1 MAYFGGGSDNS
12 NRQPSFART
21 NGRQAIV
28 DAIQNHMDRLAPN
41 RNKSEFSGPRQPQ
54 RSNTGGGGPFGGLI
68 SAVSHPVRS
77 AQQLYGA
84 EKAGL
89 QIAGHDIRR
98 GWRHPVMDRPHGF
111 NPYDV
116 LGQVGRQAAQ
126 MFNPTTKTGLA
137 NIVGGFAG
145 GPKDGFDASPAMERL
160 GMPGQFTRYGSA
172 VYKTGSALD
181 RGIPNEGPGYPGA
194 QGAGIRGLVRR
205 AEGVGGYKQPNPGL
219 TEMQRLEAELHAR
232 QLEGKTRDA
241 IKEYSNRQ
249 GFANRN
255 QGGFDAANK
264 RTDMLMN
271 LDELMGMRSIPYSM
285 RDAVKPSNRLDED
298 LSGPKNLDT
307 LMQYLAHYMNKGDD
321 FSIGSHRAVWDQLF
335 GGDFHFGRGFNRFPR
350 KP

>member
-1 MAYFGGGSDNS
+1 MAYFAGGIDNPT
-12 NRQPSFART
+12 RQPSNARE
-21 NGRQAIV
+21 NGKQAV
-28 DAIQNHMDRLAPN
+28 REAIQNHIDRLAPN
-41 RNKSEFSGPRQPQ
+41 HVKSEFSGPRQPQ
-54 RSNTGGGGPFGGLI
+54 RSNTGGGGPLGGLI

-116 LGQVGRQAAQ
+116 LGQLGRQGAQ
-126 MFNPTTKTGLA
+126 MFNPTTKSGIA
-137 NIVGGFAG
+137 NIATAFAG
-145 GPKDGFDASPAMERL
+145 GPKGDASPMMSEL
-160 GMPGQFTRYGSA
+160 GMPGQFVRYDSA
-172 VYKTGSALD
+172 QFKTGTPLD
-181 RGIPNEGPGYPGA
+181 RGVMREGPVSPTGSGH
-194 QGAGIRGLVRR
+194 GAGIHGLVRR
-205 AEGVGGYKQPNPGL
+205 AQGVRGYRRPDPGQ
-219 TEMQRLEAELHAR
+219 TEMTRLEAELHQR

-264 RTDMLMN
+264 RTDNLMK

-298 LSGPKNLDT
+298 MSGPKNLDT
-307 LMQYLAHYMNKGDD
+307 LMQYLAHYMNRGDN
-321 FSIGSHRAVWDQLF
+321 FNMGSQRAVWDQLF
-335 GGDFHFGRGFNRFPR
+335 GGDFHFGRGFNKFPR